1 MSLPFSAKRIHR
13 DTRFSPLTNRVI
25 ASRLWLGIAITTILW
40 LSMGSSVATAQ
51 AITRLAVINAVAG
64 NGTAGYSGDSGPAV
78 SAELN
83 GPYGLTSDS
92 AANLYFADP
101 ANNRIRKVAL
111 GTGIISTF
119 AGDGTGGFSGD
130 NGPATSAEL
139 QLPAGVAVDT
149 AGNLYIADKG
159 NNVIR
164 KVNASGTI
172 TTIAGNNT
180 EGYSGDNGLATSA
193 SLYAPSSVAVDSAGN
208 LYIAD
213 AGNNRVREVA
223 ATTGIITTIAG
234 TGTPGYSGD
243 NGAAVSAT
251 LNKPS
256 AVVEGST
263 GNLYVLDTGNDVV
276 RLLNTTGTITTI
288 AGNGT
293 AGYSGDNGPATSATL
308 HSPYGLNIDASG
320 NLYIADS
327 GNNVVR
333 IVSTAGIISTI
344 AGNGTAG
351 YSGDNGSAISATLNS
366 PQGVT
371 IDSQGNIYIS
381 DQGNNRAR
389 EVSTPAGSVVF
400 PTTPVTS
407 TSAVVTI
414 PLQVNTEGTTITGIS
429 APVSQ
434 GGKQEYTV
442 AAAGCTLNTALA
454 AGTVCN
460 VTVTFTPGYAG
471 PRPVPLQV
479 ASSAGTFNFGLT
491 GTGTGPQVAL
501 SPGIIT
507 TLLLASS
514 LGQAEASNGL
524 AIDSA
529 GNVYAA
535 MEFIDLRSG
544 GQQIV
549 EFAAGTGIATIEDVG
564 VSNSAALGLA
574 LDSMGSLYAASPN
587 YACIFKFV
595 PASNGFTVVAGT
607 EVPEGGLF
615 GGSGG
620 YSGDNGP
627 AIEAELNEPSAVAV
641 DSAGNLYIAD
651 SGNNRIRKVTAGSA
665 IITTIV
671 GNGTA
676 GYSGDNGP
684 ATSAELNK
692 PAALAIDSSGNLYIA
707 DSGNNRIRKV
717 ASSTGI
723 ITTVAGNGTAGYSG
737 DNGPATSAELDDPTG
752 LAIDGSSDIYFIDTT
767 HNVARMVNTAGIVT
781 TVAGDGTNGNNGD
794 GAPATSAQLIPNG
807 LAVDSAGNLYIQGGA
822 GVRVVNVS
830 ASALNFP
837 SAQISSTSTQPVTV
851 TNIGNAPLTF
861 TAPAS
866 GQNPS
871 IPAGFSLDSSSS
883 CPQLAPGSPSS
894 TLASG
899 TSCSLVIDFAPTTS
913 GAINGTVSIADNSL
927 NTSQVQTVQL
937 SGGAG
942 ETATTTTTINV
953 ATAVFGQTE
962 VSATILATSGS
973 LVPVGSVVFT
983 VDGTVQ
989 PALTLDGSGVA
1000 TLPAAVSNALAVGS
1014 HTIAAV
1020 YTSSSL
1026 GFGNSNATR
1035 IFSVSPVPPTIVV
1048 APSTTALSVTPGS
1061 SVMDTITITPMGGYS
1076 GALQFSCTGLPKNA
1090 TCSFQPTTVTVS
1102 STSGRQTTVVTI
1114 QTAGSTAEVRRKMA
1128 SVPENS
1134 PLLPAAAFWAPGLL
1148 SMAFAGRRLRL
1159 PSQRSYFVIGLV
1171 LLVATFTLA
1180 GCGGGGSA
1188 SQPTSPTP
1196 PSAPV
1201 TPVGTSTVQITA
1213 ANSGAAVQSFT
1224 LTLTV
1229 Q

>member
-1 MSLPFSAKRIHR
+1 MVRQ
-13 DTRFSPLTNRVI
+13 VI
-25 ASRLWLGIAITTILW
+25 AAIT
-40 LSMGSSVATAQ
+40 VQ
-51 AITRLAVINAVAG
+51 Q
-64 NGTAGYSGDSGPAV
+64 PA
-78 SAELN
+78 LN
-83 GPYGLTSDS
+83 FNYP
-92 AANLYFADP
+92 
-101 ANNRIRKVAL
+101 
-111 GTGIISTF
+111 
-119 AGDGTGGFSGD
+119 
-130 NGPATSAEL
+130 L
-139 QLPAGVAVDT
+139 QC
-149 AGNLYIADKG
+149 NLYIADAG

-164 KVNASGTI
+164 KVNTSGSI

-213 AGNNRVREVA
+213 SGNNRVREVA

-263 GNLYVLDTGNDVV
+263 GTLYVLDTGNNVV

-308 HSPYGLNIDASG
+308 HSPYGLNIDNSG

-333 IVSTAGIISTI
+333 IVSTTSIISTI

-351 YSGDNGSAISATLNS
+351 YSGDNGAAISATLDN

-381 DQGNNRAR
+381 DQGNNRVR
-389 EVSTPAGSVVF
+389 EVNTPTGSVGF
-400 PTTPVTS
+400 PTTTVGSTS
-407 TSAVVTI
+407 TAVTI
-414 PLQVNTEGTTITGIS
+414 GLEISTEGTTITS
-429 APVSQ
+429 MSVPVSQ
-434 GGKQEYTV
+434 GNKQEYAVT
-442 AAAGCTLNTALA
+442 ATGCALNTALT
-454 AGTVCN
+454 AGTLCN
-460 VTVTFTPGYAG
+460 VTVTFSPGYPG
-471 PRPVPLQV
+471 PRFVPLQIV
-479 ASSAGTFNFGLT
+479 SSAGTFNFGMAGA
-491 GTGTGPQVAL
+491 GTAPLAAL
-501 SPGIIT
+501 SGAIIT
-507 TLLLASS
+507 PLAGLPVAPPGDVPDE
-514 LGQAEASNGL
+514 LGGMAV
-524 AIDSA
+524 DSA
-529 GNVYAA
+529 GNVYIAVGLPIGSQEVLKIA
-535 MEFIDLRSG
+535 P
-544 GQQIV
+544 
-549 EFAAGTGIATIEDVG
+549 GTGVTTNILAPGFITSSETTFVLAVDSAGDVYIVNPGNACVFRVAPG
-564 VSNSAALGLA
+564 VET
-574 LDSMGSLYAASPN
+574 P
-587 YACIFKFV
+587 
-595 PASNGFTVVAGT
+595 TVVAGIDCNNG
-607 EVPEGGLF
+607 VF
-615 GGSGG
+615 GDNG
-620 YSGDNGP
+620 YSGDNGL
-627 AIEAELNEPSAVAV
+627 ATSAQLNSPSGVAV
-641 DSAGNLYIAD
+641 DSVNNLYIAD
-651 SGNNRIRKVTAGSA
+651 SGNNRIRKVTA
-665 IITTIV
+665 
-671 GNGTA
+671 
-676 GYSGDNGP
+676 
-684 ATSAELNK
+684 
-692 PAALAIDSSGNLYIA
+692 
-707 DSGNNRIRKV
+707 
-717 ASSTGI
+717 ASGI
-723 ITTVAGNGTAGYSG
+723 ITTVAGNGSAGFSG
-737 DNGPATSAELDDPTG
+737 DNGPATD
-752 LAIDGSSDIYFIDTT
+752 
-767 HNVARMVNTAGIVT
+767 AGMYNPVG
-781 TVAGDGTNGNNGD
+781 V
-794 GAPATSAQLIPNG
+794 
-807 LAVDSAGNLYIQGGA
+807 AVDSAGNLYIADDYHDRVRKVSAGTGIITTVAGTGSNSPTSGDGGPATSASLEGVEDVKVDSA
-822 GVRVVNVS
+822 GDFYIATNGAVRMVNAAGIINTVAQLNGGFAIDSVGNLYSGGSMANVS

-837 SAQISSTSTQPVTV
+837 SAQISSTGAQTVTV

-883 CPQLAPGSPSS
+883 CPQLGPGSPSS

-899 TSCSLVIDFAPTTS
+899 ASCSLVIDFAPTTAT
-913 GAINGTVSIADNSL
+913 AITGTVSIMDNSL

-953 ATAVFGQTE
+953 TTPVFGQTQI
-962 VSATILATSGS
+962 SATILGTTGT

-989 PALTLDGSGVA
+989 PAVTLNDSGVA

-1026 GFGNSNATR
+1026 GFSNSNATR
-1035 IFSVSPVPPTIVV
+1035 IFSVSPVPPTVVV
-1048 APSTTALSVTPGS
+1048 APSTTSLSVAPGA
-1061 SVMDTITITPMGGYS
+1061 SVTDTITITPMGGYS

-1090 TCSFQPTTVTVS
+1090 TCSFQPATVTVS
-1102 STSGRQTTVVTI
+1102 GTSGPQTTVVTI
-1114 QTAGSTAEVRRKMA
+1114 QTAGSTAEVRRKIA

-1148 SMAFAGRRLRL
+1148 SMAFAGRRRRL
-1159 PSQRSYFVIGLV
+1159 PSRRSYLVIGFV
-1171 LLVATFTLA
+1171 LLVAIFTLA

>member
-1 MSLPFSAKRIHR
+1 
-13 DTRFSPLTNRVI
+13 
-25 ASRLWLGIAITTILW
+25 
-40 LSMGSSVATAQ
+40 MGSSAARAQ
-51 AITRLAVINAVAG
+51 AITRVAVINSVAG
-64 NGTAGYSGDSGPAV
+64 NGTAGYSGDSGLAV

-83 GPYGLTSDS
+83 GPYGVAIDG
-92 AANLYFADP
+92 AGNLYIADP
-101 ANNRIRKVAL
+101 ANNRIRKVTL

-119 AGDGTGGFSGD
+119 AGNGTGGYSGD
-130 NGPATSAEL
+130 NGPAASAEL
-139 QLPAGVAVDT
+139 QLPVGLAVDS

-164 KVNASGTI
+164 KVNTSGTI
-172 TTIAGNNT
+172 TTVAGNNT
-180 EGYSGDNGLATSA
+180 EGYSGDSGLATNA
-193 SLYAPSSVAVDSAGN
+193 SLYAPSGVAVDSAGN

-223 ATTGIITTIAG
+223 VASGIITTIAG
-234 TGTPGYSGD
+234 TGTAGYGGD
-243 NGAAVSAT
+243 NGPATSAA

-263 GNLYVLDTGNDVV
+263 GNTYILDSGNNVI
-276 RLLNTTGTITTI
+276 RLVNTTGTITTI

-293 AGYSGDNGPATSATL
+293 AGYAGDDGPATSATL
-308 HSPYGLNIDASG
+308 HTPYGMNLDSSG

-327 GNNVVR
+327 GNNAVR
-333 IVSTAGIISTI
+333 MVSTAGIISTI

-351 YSGDNGSAISATLNS
+351 YSGDNSAAISATLNN

-371 IDSQGNIYIS
+371 IDSQGDVYIS
-381 DQGNNRAR
+381 DQSNNRVR
-389 EVSTPAGSVVF
+389 EVSTPTGSVVF
-400 PTTPVTS
+400 PTTTVGS

-414 PLQVNTEGTTITGIS
+414 PLEVNTEGTVITGIS
-429 APVSQ
+429 APVSL

-442 AAAGCTLNTALA
+442 AAAGCALNTALGA
-454 AGTVCN
+454 DTVCN
-460 VTVTFTPGYAG
+460 VTVAFTPGYAG

-491 GTGTGPQVAL
+491 GIGTAPQVAL

-507 TLLLASS
+507 TFSVANNS
-514 LGQAEASNGL
+514 LVGAEASDGL

-535 MEFIDLRSG
+535 LAVPDGEMLA
-544 GQQIV
+544 QQIV
-549 EFAAGTGIATIEDVG
+549 EFAAGTGIATIIQTQPLPL
-564 VSNSAALGLA
+564 SSPLGLA
-574 LDSMGSLYAASPN
+574 LDSTGNLYAASPD
-587 YACIFKFV
+587 YATILKFA
-595 PASNGFTVVAGT
+595 PGSSNFTVVAGT
-607 EVPEGGLF
+607 IVPLGGF
-615 GGSGG
+615 YGGQGG

-627 AIEAELNEPSAVAV
+627 AVDAQLNEPAAVAV

-665 IITTIV
+665 IITTVV

-692 PAALAIDSSGNLYIA
+692 PAAVAVDSSGNLYIA

-717 ASSTGI
+717 VSSSSI

-737 DNGPATSAELDDPTG
+737 ANGPATSAELDDPTG
-752 LAIDGSSDIYFIDTT
+752 IAIDGAGDIYFIDTA

-781 TVAGDGTNGNNGD
+781 TVAGNGTSGNNGD
-794 GAPATSAQLIPNG
+794 GAPATSAQLSPNG
-807 LAVDSAGNLYIQGGA
+807 LALDSAGNLYILGGGSIDNGEGG

-830 ASALNFP
+830 ASALNFA
-837 SAQISSTSTQPVTV
+837 SAQIGSSSTQTVVVTD
-851 TNIGNAPLTF
+851 IGNAPLTF

-871 IPAGFSLDSSSS
+871 IPAGFLLDSSSTCS
-883 CPQLAPGSPSS
+883 QLGPGSPSS

-899 TSCSLVIDFAPTTS
+899 TSCSLAIDFSPASTS
-913 GAINGTVSIADNSL
+913 SLTGAASIADNSL

-937 SGGAG
+937 SGAAG

-953 ATAVFGQTE
+953 TTPVFGQTQ
-962 VSATILATSGS
+962 VGATILATSGS
-973 LVPVGSVVFT
+973 LAPVGSVVFT
-983 VDGTVQ
+983 VDGAVQ
-989 PALTLDGSGVA
+989 PAVTLNGSGVA
-1000 TLPAAVSNALAVGS
+1000 NLSSAVSNPLAVGS

-1035 IFSVSPVPPTIVV
+1035 IFSVSPVPPTVVV
-1048 APSTTALSVTPGS
+1048 APSTTSLSVAAGS
-1061 SVMDTITITPMGGYS
+1061 SVTDTITITPMGGYS

-1090 TCSFQPTTVTVS
+1090 TCSFQPATVTVS
-1102 STSGRQTTVVTI
+1102 GTSGPQTTVITI
-1114 QTAGSTAEVRRKMA
+1114 QTAGGTAELRQGTP
-1128 SVPENS
+1128 SVPAQI

-1148 SMAFAGRRLRL
+1148 SIVFSGRRRL
-1159 PSQRSYFVIGLV
+1159 SLWRYYLAFFVV
-1171 LLVATFTLA
+1171 LFAALFTLA
-1180 GCGGGGSA
+1180 GCGGSS
-1188 SQPTSPTP
+1188 SQPTTPTA

-1201 TPVGTSTVQITA
+1201 TPAGTSTVQVTA
-1213 ANSGAAVQSFT
+1213 ANSGTTVQSFT